1 MPAPEGRMLASP
13 APSFVI
19 LTDLLMVT
27 LPYSPVLTTLISPP
41 AAVCVSAWAKVA
53 QAWGTVEQLLAS
65 LPVPETKLLLL
76 SAWAGVPCKSAS
88 TAPSVIIAVLA
99 TNLVMVIRPLSAADH
114 RVLEIE

>member
-19 LTDLLMVT
+19 WTDLLMVT

-53 QAWGTVEQLLAS
+53 QAWGKVEQLLAS

-76 SAWAGVPCKSAS
+76 SAWAGVLCRSAS
-88 TAPSVIIAVLA
+88 TAPRVNIGSAVL
-99 TNLVMVIRPLSAADH
+99 TPTMDMGIRPLLDYY
-114 RVLEIE
+114 